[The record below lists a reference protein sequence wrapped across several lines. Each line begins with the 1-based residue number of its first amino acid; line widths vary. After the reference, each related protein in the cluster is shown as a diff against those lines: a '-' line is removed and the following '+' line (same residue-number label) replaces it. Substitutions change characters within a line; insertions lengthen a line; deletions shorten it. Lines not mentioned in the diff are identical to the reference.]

1 MFGLINCFKGKLQP
15 LLLPTFSHS
24 YQLYKNPHAVWLASA
39 DHNATIALLNTILTL
54 SQQQKAIPELVLYTI
69 PNRDLGQAS
78 QGGTIDGRT
87 YLAHNR
93 ELATIIQLFIAKTDS
108 HPVIYLEP
116 DSIAHLLPAVYK
128 SPPDRYPSWVKER
141 LWLLK
146 QSVELFKHAGCKVFL
161 DAGHGEWIASEQ
173 QRASLV
179 DLLIQAGLQ
188 HAIGLVSN
196 ISNFQPISVPLGQ
209 TTGEANYLKD
219 LVNLIRKVVP
229 ALNLQLMVDSSRS
242 LPQEL
247 YSQLTPRKFMLNP
260 NGSLWE
266 KTPASS
272 TLRRIGHWQGDLD
285 RLEEADLF
293 PEFGVAKSCAQL
305 VQNEGYTLLS
315 NKLTAPLWLDP
326 LLPSG
331 KTPLG
336 VLPPQRKIEGVETRW
351 IKPPDEADGCLPYKA
366 GDSIGLVDE
375 QYSAV
380 NF

>member
-1 MFGLINCFKGKLQP
+1 MVVLFKKNLP
-15 LLLPTFSHS
+15 LLLPTFSRS
-24 YQLYKNPHAVWLASA
+24 YQQTKKPHAIWLASA
-39 DHNATIALLNTILTL
+39 EQDANVALLNTILTL

-78 QGGTIDGRT
+78 QGGTLDGKT
-87 YLAHNR
+87 YLVHNR
-93 ELATIIQLFIAKTDS
+93 ELATIIQLFIVKTDS

-128 SPPDRYPSWVKER
+128 RTPDRYPSWVNER

-161 DAGHGEWIASEQ
+161 DAGHGEWVATEQ
-173 QRASLV
+173 QRTSLV

-188 HAIGLVSN
+188 HATGLVSN
-196 ISNFQPISVPLGQ
+196 ISNFQPIVAPKGN
-209 TTGEANYLKD
+209 TTGEANYLK
-219 LVNLIRKVVP
+219 NLSKRIRKVAP

-242 LPQEL
+242 LPPER
-247 YSQLTPRKFMLNP
+247 YSQLTPRKFSLNP

-266 KTPASS
+266 QNLDS
-272 TLRRIGHWQGDLD
+272 TLLRRIGHWQGNANM
-285 RLEEADLF
+285 LEEAELF
-293 PEFGVAKSCAQL
+293 PEFGVAKNCKQL
-305 VQNEGYTLLS
+305 VANQGYTLLG
-315 NKLTAPLWLDP
+315 NELTAPLWLDP

-366 GDSIGLVDE
+366 GDSVSLADE

-380 NF
+380 NM